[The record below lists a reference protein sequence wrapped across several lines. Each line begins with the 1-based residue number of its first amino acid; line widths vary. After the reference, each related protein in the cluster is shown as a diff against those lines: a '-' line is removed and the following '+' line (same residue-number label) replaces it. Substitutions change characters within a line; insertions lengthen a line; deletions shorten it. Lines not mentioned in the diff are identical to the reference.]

1 MDDMRFV
8 DCRLLPHCYFDVGS
22 VMEMTDAE
30 NAAVTKNF
38 RPKKSNGKQKPG
50 MG

>member
-1 MDDMRFV
+1 MICV
-8 DCRLLPHCYFDVGS
+8 LWIAVCYLTAILTVGS